1 MATTSTTSTTSSS
14 PIISM
19 KTTFAKPF
27 TEVFSLFKSAPASGV
42 SPKTS
47 SSSPGGHLTPL
58 CSDTNYID
66 NLVATGDPH
75 KLRTQ
80 IEKIM
85 RRLDLNLENEYLL
98 FQKKVIDLLDYHFSL
113 FMQFQI
119 KVIEELNKVGIA
131 QIEEVPLK
139 FYQVLNAGEVEQDN
153 ADLIKD
159 IIDEDL

>member
-1 MATTSTTSTTSSS
+1 MSAALPIASL
-14 PIISM
+14 PIIST
-19 KTTFAKPF
+19 KTTSAKPF
-27 TEVFSLFKSAPASGV
+27 TTAFSLFKSVPASGV
-42 SPKTS
+42 SPKT

-58 CSDTNYID
+58 CSNADYIN
-66 NLVATGDPH
+66 NLVEAGDAH
-75 KLRTQ
+75 KLRVE
-80 IEKIM
+80 IEKIL

-98 FQKKVIDLLDYHFSL
+98 FQKKVIELLDSHFSL

-131 QIEEVPLK
+131 QIEEVPLE

-159 IIDEDL
+159 IVDEDLH